1 MTSLELYPS
10 LSWILKLT
18 SKALQVYFTNEAKS
32 LSHWVSP
39 SSKSAIISCMC
50 YSSKCLSAFFTKPEV
65 QNLEV
70 SYFLFAAPLLELARD
85 ESVQT
90 KVLDVARQFFSNSN
104 ITINLLP
111 ALIAAGLLLLLLP
124 LLFLFLAPADDGGA
138 SGYGAPAAEYGA
150 PSSSYGAP
158 SSSYG
163 YRSVSIL
170 FSFQYEVIRV

>member
-1 MTSLELYPS
+1 MHSS
-10 LSWILKLT
+10 QNQKW
-18 SKALQVYFTNEAKS
+18 KS
-32 LSHWVSP
+32 
-39 SSKSAIISCMC
+39 
-50 YSSKCLSAFFTKPEV
+50 
-65 QNLEV
+65 LEV

-170 FSFQYEVIRV
+170 FIFQYEVIRVCCLLRLSTLITCQGNICSRLIWSHEKRF